1 MCAQAAVTFAIK
13 SWDESAIEDFEKGE
27 EVEQGPTIRRA
38 VVTKTYRGDLEGEGK
53 VVYQM
58 LGRADGSAVFLGFE
72 VVTGSLNGKSGSFV
86 FEHRGTFED
95 GAVKSVWRVVSGAA
109 TGKLSGLRGE
119 VAFAA
124 GHQDEYSITFDY
136 DFE

>member
-13 SWDESAIEDFEKGE
+13 SWDESTIT
-27 EVEQGPTIRRA
+27 EVTKGPTLKRA
-38 VVTKTYRGDLEGEGK
+38 LVTKSYRGDLEGEGQ
-53 VVYQM
+53 VEYQM
-58 LGRADGSAVFLGFE
+58 LSRSDGTTLFLGFE
-72 VVTGSLNGKSGSFV
+72 VVTGSLEGKSGSFV

-95 GAVKSVWRVVSGAA
+95 GMVKSVWRVVSGSA
-109 TGKLSGLRGE
+109 TAKLSGLQGE
-119 VAFAA
+119 VAFTA